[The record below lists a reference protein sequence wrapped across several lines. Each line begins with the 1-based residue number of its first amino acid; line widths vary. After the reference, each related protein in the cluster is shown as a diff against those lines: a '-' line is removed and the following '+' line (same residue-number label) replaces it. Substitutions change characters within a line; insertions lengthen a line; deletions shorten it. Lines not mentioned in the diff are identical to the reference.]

1 MQWLLSLLIVTC
13 LCTVKWEGGR
23 ERRGW
28 GGRGGSDVAKKKKKT
43 WSDQMFC
50 SEKLKERTVDGSLKN
65 KFKL

>member
-28 GGRGGSDVAKKKKKT
+28 GGRGGSDVAKKKICGVIRCFV
-43 WSDQMFC
+43 Q
-50 SEKLKERTVDGSLKN
+50 KN
-65 KFKL
+65 SKSGLWMVH